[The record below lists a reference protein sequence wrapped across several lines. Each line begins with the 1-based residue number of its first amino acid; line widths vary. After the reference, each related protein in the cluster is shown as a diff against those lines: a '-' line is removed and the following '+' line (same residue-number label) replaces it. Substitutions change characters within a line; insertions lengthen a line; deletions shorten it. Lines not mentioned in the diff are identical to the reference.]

1 MGQALEA
8 RQHAAQVNHP
18 LIQHHLASL
27 RDKNSSYEAFRS
39 AGKRITQ
46 ILMTQACLDLPLSS
60 KIIET
65 PLCEMKANVIADN
78 YAVFLCPIL
87 RAGLV
92 MTDVALDLLPM
103 ASVYHIG
110 LKRDEETLQAI
121 TYYEKLPSQFDP
133 NNLSVFILDP
143 MLATG
148 GSALSAIELLC
159 NRGIPQKTIRLV
171 SLIAAPEGIN
181 FLTEKAPDVTIY
193 TASIDERLN
202 EKAYIVPGLGDA
214 GDRTFGTVEA

>member
-1 MGQALEA
+1 MGPTSTKQYVATE
-8 RQHAAQVNHP
+8 VKHP

-27 RDKNSSYEAFRS
+27 RDKNSSYEVFRT

-46 ILMTQACLDLPLSS
+46 ILMTQASLDLPLSS

-65 PLCEMKANVIADN
+65 PLCETQANVIADN
-78 YAVFLCPIL
+78 YAIFLCPIL

-110 LKRDEETLQAI
+110 LKRDEETLQPI
-121 TYYEKLPSQFDP
+121 TYYEKLPSNFNP
-133 NNLSVFILDP
+133 NNLSVFVLDP

-159 NRGIPQKTIRLV
+159 SRGIPQKAIRLV
-171 SLIAAPEGIN
+171 SLIAAPEGIA
-181 FLTEKAPDVTIY
+181 FLNEKAPEVAIY
-193 TASIDERLN
+193 SASIDECLN
-202 EKAYIVPGLGDA
+202 ERAYIVPGLGDA

>member
-1 MGQALEA
+1 MGPISKKS
-8 RQHAAQVNHP
+8 HAVTAVQHP
-18 LIQHHLASL
+18 LIQHHLAVL
-27 RDKNSSYEAFRS
+27 RDKNSSFETFRA

-46 ILMTQACLDLPLSS
+46 ILMTQACQDLPLSV
-60 KIIET
+60 KTIET
-65 PLCEMKANVIADN
+65 PVCEMKANVIAKD
-78 YAVFLCPIL
+78 YAIFLCPIL

-110 LKRDEETLQAI
+110 LKRDEDTLQPI
-121 TYYEKLPSQFDP
+121 TYYEKLPSQFNPD
-133 NNLSVFILDP
+133 NLSVFVLDP

-148 GSALSAIELLC
+148 GSALSAIELLSQ
-159 NRGIPQKTIRLV
+159 RGIPQKAIRLV
-171 SLIAAPEGIN
+171 SLIAAPEGIS
-181 FLTEKAPDVTIY
+181 FLNEKAPDVVIY

-214 GDRTFGTVEA
+214 GDRTFGTIEA

>member
-8 RQHAAQVNHP
+8 LQHACQVNHP

-27 RDKNSSYEAFRS
+27 RDKNSSYETFRA

-46 ILMTQACLDLPLSS
+46 ILMTQASLDLPLAV
-60 KIIET
+60 KTIET
-65 PLCEMKANVIADN
+65 PLCEMKANVIAES

-110 LKRDEETLQAI
+110 LKRDEETLQPI

-133 NNLSVFILDP
+133 NNLSVFVLDP

-171 SLIAAPEGIN
+171 SLIAAPEGIK
-181 FLTEKAPDVTIY
+181 FLAENAPDVTIY